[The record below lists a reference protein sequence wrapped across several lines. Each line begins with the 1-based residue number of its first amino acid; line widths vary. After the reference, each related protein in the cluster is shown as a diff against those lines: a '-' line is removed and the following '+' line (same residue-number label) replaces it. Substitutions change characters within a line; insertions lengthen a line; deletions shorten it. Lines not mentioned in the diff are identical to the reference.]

1 MYSRLNPARN
11 EIRTIILHPGKW
23 DDEIS
28 CSLQVVSLDDNPEYS
43 TLSYVWGDPTQIAN
57 IKVDGHVI
65 PARLNLEKS
74 LRRIRNE
81 SQGRVLWVDAV
92 CINQVDVEERSRQV
106 RIMGRIYKS
115 TRECIMWLGELE
127 EEPIEPFHRLES
139 WNPAEVTALEGLIQD
154 LKLTTPETLR
164 NAGKET
170 ASIDV
175 PGAFEIIELLTQNK
189 HFHEMPFYRILPTG
203 GIELCEL
210 WSKAVYSLENILR
223 RTWWRRIWTA
233 QEAFLPDRAVIHVGP
248 HSIPYAKFTE
258 GVNSWDFHIWTAC
271 CLSILDLWMGYSSN
285 GLRPAMKGVKELNS
299 LQEIRTNSRSQ
310 SVAHSL
316 FQLSIHRSSTLR
328 HDRIYG
334 LFGLITEFFQL
345 DTEPDYSMSLA
356 RLYATT
362 TIKFM
367 ANAKHL
373 CLLPYARPQHIE
385 HILDKQE
392 KEFLRELPSWTPD
405 WGTYA
410 WDDYFDIYN
419 YGGFTAD
426 KMLSYD
432 GAHQCDTILKL
443 EGFAVGTIS
452 VVGRLINDMKVPPGK
467 FVPIIQ
473 EWLDLA
479 KGKDLPPRAVWEIVH
494 VATHKDVGLEK
505 VDLQE
510 AWWELLKG
518 LADNDA
524 TFQEMRDAATV
535 KQLLFCVASMDWLDK
550 RAVFVTEPNSTL
562 SDRTVNSDEISEYRS
577 AFPQGSIGLAL
588 PNIREG
594 DFIFIVKG
602 GRTPLI
608 FRPLSDA
615 LLRSKAI
622 KEGIPEEDLSKCFTL
637 VGICYIYE
645 MMQGQAL
652 AENPRW
658 EQIYIL

>member
-1 MYSRLNPARN
+1 
-11 EIRTIILHPGKW
+11 
-23 DDEIS
+23 
-28 CSLQVVSLDDNPEYS
+28 
-43 TLSYVWGDPTQIAN
+43 
-57 IKVDGHVI
+57 
-65 PARLNLEKS
+65 
-74 LRRIRNE
+74 
-81 SQGRVLWVDAV
+81 
-92 CINQVDVEERSRQV
+92 
-106 RIMGRIYKS
+106 
-115 TRECIMWLGELE
+115 MWLGELE

-139 WNPAEVTALEGLIQD
+139 WNPAKVTALEGFIRD

-175 PGAFEIIELLTQNK
+175 PGAFEIIELLAQNK

-233 QEAFLPDRAVIHVGP
+233 QEAFLPDRAVIQVGP
-248 HSIPYAKFTE
+248 HSTPYAKF
-258 GVNSWDFHIWTAC
+258 VDAVSSWDFHIWSTC

-285 GLRPAMKGVKELNS
+285 ELRPAIQRVKELNV
-299 LQEIRTNSRSQ
+299 LQEVRAYSQSASVAHPRSA

-316 FQLSIHRSSTLR
+316 FQLSIHRSSMLR
-328 HDRIYG
+328 HDHVYG

-345 DTEPDYSMSLA
+345 DTEPDYSLSLA

-367 ANAKHL
+367 ENAKHL
-373 CLLPYARPQHIE
+373 CLLPYARPQRPQRLQ

-392 KEFLRELPSWTPD
+392 QELLRELPSWTPD
-405 WGTYA
+405 WGTDP
-410 WDDYFDIYN
+410 WGDYFDIYN

-443 EGFAVGTIS
+443 EGFAVGTIP
-452 VVGRLINDMKVPPGK
+452 VIGRLINDMMVPPGK

-473 EWLDLA
+473 EWIDLA
-479 KGKDLPPRAVWEIVH
+479 KGKDLPPRAVWEIIH

-505 VDLQE
+505 VGLQE

-524 TFQEMRDAATV
+524 TFQEMQDAATV
-535 KQLLFCVASMDWLDK
+535 KQLQFCVASMEWLDK
-550 RAVFVTEPNSTL
+550 RAVFVVEPYSTL
-562 SDRTVNSDEISEYRS
+562 SDRTANSDEISEYRS
-577 AFPQGSIGLAL
+577 TFPHGSIGLAL

-602 GRTPLI
+602 GRTPFV

-615 LLRSKAI
+615 LLRSKAME
-622 KEGIPEEDLSKCFTL
+622 EGIPEEDLSKCFTL
-637 VGICYIYE
+637 VGVCYIYG